1 MKKLFILIALQLY
14 FSLFQGISGESM
26 DWQQYIPQDNNG
38 RISYGDTHFGKE
50 SFPSLT
56 IYGNATLEGTTV
68 NEKTAINGSVDA
80 NKATFNQ
87 ITVNGNFQGTEIKIK
102 DGFFNGSVS
111 FKNTKVSG
119 NLKINGS
126 LISYYSDFKGK
137 IFIDSTEIV
146 FSNSKI
152 NDIIIENASTN
163 FTKQTVH
170 LKDKTVVKGSIIFK
184 SGKGEV
190 FVSGDSKLKENQI
203 KGGKIYLEFKE

>member
-1 MKKLFILIALQLY
+1 MTWDKLEILTDEGEKVTAQAPVIVSASRSTDIPTFYADWFVERWKK
-14 FSLFQGISGESM
+14 G
-26 DWQQYIPQDNNG
+26 YIKWLNP
-38 RISYGDTHFGKE
+38 
-50 SFPSLT
+50 
-56 IYGNATLEGTTV
+56 
-68 NEKTAINGSVDA
+68 
-80 NKATFNQ
+80 
-87 ITVNGNFQGTEIKIK
+87 
-102 DGFFNGSVS
+102 FNGVPLYVS